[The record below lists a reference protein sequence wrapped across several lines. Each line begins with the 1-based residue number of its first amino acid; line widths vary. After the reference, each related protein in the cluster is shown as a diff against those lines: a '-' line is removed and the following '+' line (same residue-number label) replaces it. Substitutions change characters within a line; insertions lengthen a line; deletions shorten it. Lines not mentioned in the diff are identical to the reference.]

1 VVPRVELT
9 RITRRRP
16 LWTRSNQFLL
26 AGLVGVLTGAA
37 VALFEWVVLDQGYER
52 LADAPLAVQAAMPVF
67 GLALAAISLR
77 YLGRGASPAT
87 SDEYIENFHRLG
99 RRLDLRPV
107 WARIVAGA
115 TTLGSGGALGFEGP
129 SLYMGAAIGS
139 GVQRRFA
146 GKARGEDAKLLM
158 VAGAAAGVAAIF
170 KAPATGAIFALEVP
184 YRDDNARRMLL
195 PTLLASAA
203 GYLTAAAFQ
212 GTTPLFSIE
221 GTPPFDFRELGGAL
235 ALGILCGIGARG
247 FAIVIRASKRVAA
260 RTHVALRVVV
270 AGAALAGLAVL
281 SVQVYDQQLALGSG
295 YRVLDWVTEPS
306 HSIALIAGLLAVRVV
321 ATATTVGGGGVG
333 GLFIPLVIAGALTG
347 DLLATAVGDQTSLFP
362 VIGVAAF
369 LGAGYRTPLAG
380 VMFIAETTGRPG
392 FVVPGLIASVAS
404 QLVMGDESV
413 SPYQEATRRGHLERR
428 LQLPISASID
438 ADVITAPPDID
449 VATFYRENLLLTRQR
464 EVPVVDG
471 SRYVGVI
478 SIAEVQ
484 AIAPEEWSDHLVGE
498 VADRE
503 WPIASTD
510 WTLEQAVRAM
520 EDHGTDIVIV
530 LDGHDRFVGIVSMA
544 AVVRLDEIIEASAP
558 ESE

>member
-1 VVPRVELT
+1 MRQLL
-9 RITRRRP
+9 RRGP
-16 LWTRSNQFLL
+16 VWTRSNQLLL
-26 AGLVGVLTGAA
+26 AGIVGVLTGGA

-52 LADAPLAVQAAMPVF
+52 LADAPIGWQAALPVV
-67 GLALAAISLR
+67 GLALAALSLR
-77 YLGRGASPAT
+77 FLGRGASAAT
-87 SDEYIENFHRLG
+87 SDEYIQNFHRLG

-107 WARIVAGA
+107 WSRIVAGA
-115 TTLGSGGALGFEGP
+115 TTLASGGALGFEGP

-146 GKARGEDAKLLM
+146 AKAKGEDAKLLM

-203 GYLTAAAFQ
+203 GYLTAVAFQ
-212 GTTPLFSIE
+212 GTTPLFAIE
-221 GTPPFDFRELGGAL
+221 GSPPFDFRELGGAVV
-235 ALGILCGIGARG
+235 LGVLCGLGARG
-247 FAIVIRASKRVAA
+247 FAFVIRHAKAVAG
-260 RTHVALRVVV
+260 RTHVVVRVLV
-270 AGAALAGLAVL
+270 AGAALAALALVSAQL
-281 SVQVYDQQLALGSG
+281 YDENLALGPG
-295 YRVLDWVTEPS
+295 YKALQWVADPT
-306 HSIALIAGLLAVRVV
+306 HSLALIAALLAFRVI

-347 DLLATAVGDQTSLFP
+347 DLLATAIHDDTSLFP

-428 LQLPISASID
+428 LQLPITAAIE
-438 ADVITAPPDID
+438 ADVTTAPPDVD
-449 VATFYRENLLLTRQR
+449 LASFYRDNLLLTRQR
-464 EVPVVDG
+464 EVPVVEG
-471 SRYVGVI
+471 NTYLGVI
-478 SIAEVQ
+478 SVNEIQ
-484 AIAPEEWSDHLVGE
+484 AIAPDAWPDHLVGE
-498 VADRE
+498 VADRD
-503 WPIASTD
+503 WPTASAD
-510 WTLEQAVRAM
+510 WTLERAVRTM
-520 EDHGTDIVIV
+520 EDGGVETVVV
-530 LDGHDRFVGIVSMA
+530 LDDRCQFVGIVSLA
-544 AVVRLDEIIEASAP
+544 AVLRLDEILEASAP
-558 ESE
+558 PTAD